1 MVSAASTYSTA
12 TESASMHSAIASQT
26 STLYSSEFLT
36 LLKAKKKP
44 ISLEVLLVIC
54 KLE

>member
-26 STLYSSEFLT
+26 STSTLY
-36 LLKAKKKP
+36 LKLKKT